1 MKNIIHFGKYYY
13 PDTGGIESVTHSL
26 ARGAVVNGYSVT
38 VICFGNIHKI
48 FEEIV
53 NQVRILRAPAS
64 MKISSQPI
72 GLKYIYFCLRE
83 SRRAN
88 LVHLHVPNMLGCLCV
103 LFIPRKTRLLVHWHS
118 DVIGKGF
125 LSKLL
130 RPLEFFILERA
141 DIIIATSKIYANA
154 SKTLFRFREKVTV
167 VPIGVPDIEPIS
179 DNACVSI
186 LAPALEK
193 IIAGRRIILAVG
205 RLVTYK
211 GFSVLIEATKHINSD
226 AVVIIVGDGPLR
238 EELQNTVDFS
248 EVADRVHLTGRLSE
262 DALRYLFSKSTLYC
276 MSSTYRAEAFG
287 VVLLEAMAHGLP
299 IVATNIPGS
308 GVSWVNQHC
317 ITGLN
322 VPIGD
327 AKALANACNDIL
339 SSVEMRLE
347 FSRNARSRYLA
358 EFTEAASINRIMKVY
373 RELI

>member
-1 MKNIIHFGKYYY
+1 
-13 PDTGGIESVTHSL
+13 
-26 ARGAVVNGYSVT
+26 
-38 VICFGNIHKI
+38 
-48 FEEIV
+48 
-53 NQVRILRAPAS
+53 
-64 MKISSQPI
+64 
-72 GLKYIYFCLRE
+72 
-83 SRRAN
+83 
-88 LVHLHVPNMLGCLCV
+88 MLGCLCA
-103 LFIPRKTRLLVHWHS
+103 LFSPRKTRLFVHWHS

-125 LSKLL
+125 LGKLF
-130 RPLEFFILERA
+130 RPLEFFILKRA
-141 DIIIATSKIYANA
+141 DIIVATSQIYADA

-179 DNACVSI
+179 DNTCVTI
-186 LAPALEK
+186 FAPVLEK
-193 IIAGRRIILAVG
+193 IIAGRRVILTVG
-205 RLVTYK
+205 RLVPYK
-211 GFSVLIEATKHINSD
+211 GFSVLIEATKHINSG

-238 EELQNTVDFS
+238 EELQHTVKS
-248 EVADRVHLTGRLSE
+248 SGPANNVYLTGRLSE
-262 DALRYLFSKSTLYC
+262 DALRYLFSKSTLFC

-308 GVSWVNQHC
+308 GVSWVNQHG

-358 EFTEAASINRIMKVY
+358 EFTEATSINRIMKIY